1 MRVLLAILLIM
12 VLGSLILSI
21 PAVQTRLA
29 TYATDSLNKEFGTN
43 INIDRV
49 SLSLFSLNTGIKGIY
64 VEDYKKDTLV
74 YIEKLTTSILN
85 LKNMAD
91 GRMEFGD
98 IAIDGLFFNLK
109 TYEGERDTNLDIFVA
124 KLDDGQP
131 RAPGTPPFFM
141 ASDEIE
147 IADGRFRLSDE
158 NIERQVVLDFVD
170 LSVMATD
177 FQILGPD
184 VNLNIEALSL
194 LSKKGV
200 RLENLS
206 TQFAYTKQDMRFENL
221 NIQTEESNLKGALV
235 FEYNREDFKEF
246 LDKVNV
252 KASFT
257 ESTVALNDVNSFY
270 DEFGLDKVVNFS
282 GEFSGVLNALVVE
295 DFIAQ
300 SGRTGIRGD
309 FQFDNM
315 FSSQAP
321 FVMRSKMKNLTSS
334 YYQLRGLLPNILGNT
349 IPSSFQKLGQFTI
362 RGDAEVTETALDVQ
376 INLNTAIGS
385 SYADLQMTNI
395 QTIDDASYIGFISLI
410 DFDLGNFV
418 EEDQLGLTSMD
429 VNVEGK
435 GFISEYLNTEVIGQV
450 YKLEYNGYMYNN
462 LRVSGIL
469 KEQLFDGSLV
479 SNDENIKFTFT
490 GLADFAEEENK
501 FNFIA
506 SVDRADLKLMNFIN
520 DSVSVFKGDIN
531 MDVSGSTLDNIVGQV
546 RFSNTIYQNKNDTYY
561 FDDFAVSSSFNQDTV
576 RTIDI
581 NSPDIITGYVRG
593 KFKVNEL
600 GRLVQNSIGSIY
612 TNYKPFE
619 ISDGQELNFNFKIYN
634 KIVDVFF
641 PEVAFDANTFI
652 RGNILSDEGDF
663 KLTFKSPSIQAYG
676 NSLEDIELKIDNKNA
691 LFNTFLSVA
700 DMSTI
705 YYDVKDFNLINT
717 TLKDT
722 LFFRTEFRGGR
733 GYDDSYNLNFYH
745 TFNAQN
751 KSVIGLKT
759 SDINFKG
766 NTWVLN
772 KEGNNKNKVILNKTL
787 DSIRIEDVVMDNNN
801 REQIRLRGELAD
813 STYKD
818 LDLQF
823 KIVSLNKITPDIDS
837 LKLDGSVDGFLNIL
851 QKDGNYLPTSSLNV
865 RDFKVNDMRMGD
877 LEIGIFGNN
886 DLTQFGVSSWLIDN
900 GKEVMSV
907 NGKVFNRNNQQ
918 ELNLFANFTDFRLEP
933 FSPLGDGV
941 ISNIRGRLEGNTRI
955 VGNLEN
961 PSING
966 ILSLND
972 AGLGVPYLNVD
983 YDFAPYSRVRLFDQ
997 TFYFEQVG
1005 VTDVVENTKATLDG
1019 TINHT
1024 AFGDWSLDLDVDTNN
1039 NRFMILNTEYEEEA
1053 LYYGT
1058 GFING
1063 TGSIYGPTDALT
1075 IAVDASTAEGTS
1087 LKIPLSDVTTV
1098 GDYSFINFVEKSA
1111 SESFR
1116 EERVLEDYQG
1126 VEMAFDL
1133 AVTPEAEVEIV
1144 VDQNTGSSLKGTGE
1158 GILLIEINTNGKFN
1172 MYGEFV
1178 AVTGEYNFKYG
1189 GVIDKKFQVRPGG
1202 TILWERDPLQAQL
1215 DLEAVY
1221 RLNANPAPLLDDQAY
1236 QSRSIPTEVVVRLDG
1251 GLESPNIAFDIDF
1264 PGANSVRQAELE
1276 YRLQDPTVKERNAF
1290 FLLAQGTFSAEG
1302 SNFGQQA
1309 VTGNLIQT
1317 ASGLLN
1323 QLLGGENDK
1332 FNLGV
1337 SYEQGLINRQADIR
1351 TEDRIGVTVS
1361 TQISDRILVNGRV
1374 GVPVGGAGVSESVV
1388 AGDVEVQVLLNDE
1401 GTLSAKIFNRENEI
1415 QQFLAERQGYTQG
1428 VGLSYQV
1435 DFDSFKELMQRIFTK
1450 KDKVKETP
1458 EPKEQATD
1466 IMGKDSLI
1474 RFSPKNR
1481 ITKKSFN

>member
-1 MRVLLAILLIM
+1 MVLAILLIM

-21 PAVQTRLA
+21 PAVQTSMAR
-29 TYATDSLNKEFGTN
+29 YATKTLNEEFGTN

-64 VEDYKKDTLV
+64 VEDYKKDTLA

-98 IAIDGLFFNLK
+98 IAVDGLFFNLK
-109 TYEGERDTNLDIFVA
+109 TYENEKDTNLDVFVA
-124 KLDDGQP
+124 KLDDGKP

-147 IADGRFRLSDE
+147 IAEGRFRLTDE
-158 NIERQVVLDFVD
+158 NLEKEIVLDFID
-170 LSVMATD
+170 LEVLAKD

-184 VNLNIEALSL
+184 VTLDIEKLSL

-206 TQFAYTKQDMRFENL
+206 TDFTYTKEYMKFEEL
-221 NIQTEESNLKGALV
+221 NIQTKESALNGKLV
-235 FEYNREDFKEF
+235 FDYDREDFAEF

-252 KASFT
+252 TANFS

-270 DEFGLDKVVNFS
+270 NEFGQDRVVTFS
-282 GEFSGVLNALVVE
+282 GDFSGVLNALQVDNFV
-295 DFIAQ
+295 AQ
-300 SGRTGIRGD
+300 SGRTGVRGD
-309 FQFDNM
+309 FQFNNM
-315 FSSQAP
+315 FSKEAP
-321 FVMRSKMKNLTSS
+321 FVMQADMRNLTSS
-334 YYQLRGLLPNILGNT
+334 YYQLRALLPNILGAN

-362 RGDAEVTETALDVQ
+362 RGDAEVTETSLDVQ

-385 SYADLQMTNI
+385 SYSDLQMTNI

-410 DFDLGNFV
+410 DFDLGNFIDD
-418 EEDQLGLTSMD
+418 EKFGLTSMD

-450 YKLEYNGYMYNN
+450 YKLDYNGYMYNN

-479 SNDENIKFTFT
+479 SNDDNVRFSFK
-490 GLADFAEEENK
+490 GLADFGDDANK

-506 SVDRADLKLMNFIN
+506 SVDHADLKQMNFIN
-520 DSVSVFKGDIN
+520 DSVSIFSGDLN
-531 MDVSGSTLDNIVGQV
+531 MDIEGSTLDNIVGQV
-546 RFSNTIYQNKNDTYY
+546 RFSNTIYHNKNGTYY
-561 FDDFAVSSSFNQDTV
+561 FDDFAISSKFDQDTV
-576 RTIDI
+576 RTVEI

-600 GRLVQNSIGSIY
+600 GKLVQNSIGSIY
-612 TNYKPFE
+612 TNYRPFE
-619 ISDGQELNFNFKIYN
+619 ISEGQRLSFNFKIYN

-641 PEVAFDANTFI
+641 PDMAFDPNTFI
-652 RGNILSDEGDF
+652 RGNIVSDEGDF
-663 KLTFKSPSIQAYG
+663 KLTFKSPSIKAFG
-676 NSLEDIELKIDNKNA
+676 NQLDEVELKIDNKNP

-722 LFFRTEFRGGR
+722 LFFRTEFKGGR
-733 GYDDSYNLNFYH
+733 GYDDSYKLNFYH
-745 TFNAQN
+745 TFNEQN
-751 KSVIGLKT
+751 KSVIGLKK

-766 NTWVLN
+766 NRWVLN
-772 KEGNNKNKVILNKTL
+772 KDGNNKNKVILNRTL
-787 DSIRIEDVVMDNNN
+787 DSIRIEDVVMDHNNK
-801 REQIRLRGELAD
+801 EQIRLRGELAD

-823 KIVSLNKITPDIDS
+823 KIVSLDKITPDIDS

-865 RDFKVNDMRMGD
+865 RDFSVNDMRMGD

-900 GKEVMSV
+900 GKEKMSI

-918 ELNLFANFTDFRLEP
+918 ELNLFANFTDFELEP

-941 ISNIRGRLEGNTRI
+941 ISNIRGRLDGNTRI
-955 VGNLEN
+955 VGSVDN

-972 AGLGVPYLNVD
+972 AGLGIPYLNVD
-983 YDFAPYSRVRLFDQ
+983 YNFAPYSRVRLFDQ
-997 TFYFEQVG
+997 TFYFEEVG
-1005 VTDVVENTKATLDG
+1005 LSDVVEGTTATLDG

-1039 NRFMILNTEYEEEA
+1039 NRFMILNTGFEEEA

-1075 IAVDASTAEGTS
+1075 IAVDATTARGTS

-1098 GDYSFINFVEKSA
+1098 GDYSFINFIEKGS
-1111 SESFR
+1111 SEAFK
-1116 EERVLEDYQG
+1116 EERVLDDYQG
-1126 VEMAFDL
+1126 LEMAFDL
-1133 AVTPEAEVEIV
+1133 AVTPDAEVEIV

-1178 AVTGEYNFKYG
+1178 AVTGQYNFKYG
-1189 GVIDKKFQVRPGG
+1189 GVIDKTFQVRPGG
-1202 TILWERDPLQAQL
+1202 TILWERDPLEAQL
-1215 DLEAVY
+1215 NLEAVY
-1221 RLNANPAPLLDDQAY
+1221 RLNANPAPLLDGQALS
-1236 QSRSIPTEVVVRLDG
+1236 SRVPTEVVVRLDG
-1251 GLESPNIAFDIDF
+1251 ELESPNIAFDIEF
-1264 PGANSVRQAELE
+1264 PGTNSVQQSELE

-1290 FLLAQGTFSAEG
+1290 FLLAQGTFVNEQTG
-1302 SNFGQQA
+1302 INQQA

-1323 QLLGGENDK
+1323 QILGGENDK

-1337 SYEQGLINRQADIR
+1337 SYEQGQINRDADIR
-1351 TEDRIGVTVS
+1351 TENRIGVTVS

-1374 GVPVGGAGVSESVV
+1374 GVPVGGVSESVV
-1388 AGDVEVQVLLNDE
+1388 AGDVEVQVLLNEE
-1401 GTLSAKIFNRENEI
+1401 GTLSAKIFNRENQI
-1415 QQFLAERQGYTQG
+1415 QQFLVERQGYTQG

-1435 DFDSFKELMQRIFTK
+1435 DFNSFKELMKRIFK
-1450 KDKVKETP
+1450 KRESAPT
-1458 EPKEQATD
+1458 PKEEDEQSTE

-1474 RFSPKNR
+1474 RFAPKNR
-1481 ITKKSFN
+1481 ITKKSSK

>member
-1 MRVLLAILLIM
+1 MRLVLAILLIM
-12 VLGSLILSI
+12 VLGSLVLSI
-21 PAVQTRLA
+21 PAVQTRMA
-29 TYATDSLNKEFGTN
+29 KYATESLNAEFGTN

-64 VEDYKKDTLV
+64 VEDYKKDTLA

-85 LKNMAD
+85 LRNMAN
-91 GRMEFGD
+91 GKMEFGD
-98 IAIDGLFFNLK
+98 IAVDGLFFNLK
-109 TYEGERDTNLDIFVA
+109 TYEGERDTNLDVFVA

-147 IADGRFRLSDE
+147 IAEGRFRLTDE
-158 NIERQVVLDFVD
+158 NVEKQVVLDFVD
-170 LSVMATD
+170 LEVKAKD

-184 VNLNIEALSL
+184 VTLHIEELSL
-194 LSKKGV
+194 LSKRGV
-200 RLENLS
+200 RLENLA
-206 TQFAYTKQDMRFENL
+206 TEFTYTKEYMRFESL
-221 NIQTEESNLKGALV
+221 NIRTKESELKGQLV
-235 FEYNREDFKEF
+235 FEYDREDFKEF
-246 LDKVNV
+246 LDKVNI
-252 KASFT
+252 KAQFT
-257 ESTVALNDVNSFY
+257 ESTVSLNDVNSFY
-270 DEFGLDKVVNFS
+270 NEFGKDRSVTFS
-282 GEFSGVLNALVVE
+282 GDFGGVLNALSVNNLFLE
-295 DFIAQ
+295 

-309 FQFDNM
+309 FQFNNM
-315 FSSQAP
+315 FSKDAP
-321 FVMRSKMKNLTSS
+321 FVMQAEMKNLTSS
-334 YYQLRGLLPNILGNT
+334 YYQLRAILPNILGKT
-349 IPSSFQKLGQFTI
+349 IPPPLRKLGQFTI
-362 RGDAEVTETALDVQ
+362 RGDAEVTETSLDVQ
-376 INLNTAIGS
+376 VNLNTAIGS

-395 QTIDDASYIGFISLI
+395 QTNENASYIGFISLI

-418 EEDQLGLTSMD
+418 EEEQLGLTSMD

-435 GFISEYLNTEVIGQV
+435 GLISEYLNTEIIGQV
-450 YKLEYNGYMYNN
+450 YKLDYNDYMYTNI
-462 LRVSGIL
+462 RVSGIL

-479 SNDENIKFTFT
+479 SNDQNVKFTFE
-490 GLADFAEEENK
+490 GLADFAEDENQ

-506 SVDRADLKLMNFIN
+506 SVDHADLKKMNFIQ
-520 DSVSVFKGDIN
+520 DSVSVFKGDLN
-531 MDVSGSTLDNIVGQV
+531 MNVAGSTLDNIVGQV
-546 RFSNTIYQNKNDTYY
+546 RFSNTVYQNKNETYY
-561 FDDFAVSSSFNQDTV
+561 FDDFAVTSSFDADTI
-576 RTIDI
+576 RTVEI
-581 NSPDIITGYVRG
+581 NSPDIITGYVKG
-593 KFKVNEL
+593 KFKVEEL

-619 ISDGQELNFNFKIYN
+619 ISEGQHLSFNFKIYN

-641 PEVAFDANTFI
+641 PEVAFDPNTFI
-652 RGNILSDEGDF
+652 RGNIVSDEGDF
-663 KLTFKSPSIQAYG
+663 KLTFKSPSIKAYG
-676 NSLEDIELKIDNKNA
+676 NELDDIELKIDNKNP
-691 LFNTFLSVA
+691 LFNTFVSVA

-722 LFFRTEFRGGR
+722 LFFRTEFKGGR
-733 GYDDSYNLNFYH
+733 GYDDSYKLNFYH
-745 TFNAQN
+745 TFNQQN

-772 KEGNNKNKVILNKTL
+772 KDGDNKNKVILNKTL

-865 RDFKVNDMRMGD
+865 RDFSVNDMRMGD

-886 DLTQFGVSSWLIDN
+886 DLTQFGVNSWLIDN

-918 ELNLFANFTDFRLEP
+918 ELNLFANFTGFQLEP

-941 ISNIRGRLEGNTRI
+941 ISNIRGRLDGNTRI
-955 VGNLEN
+955 VGNLDN

-972 AGLGVPYLNVD
+972 AGLGIPYLNVD
-983 YDFAPYSRVRLFDQ
+983 YNFAPYSRVRLFDQ
-997 TFYFEQVG
+997 TFYFEQVRLS
-1005 VTDVVENTKATLDG
+1005 DVVEGTEATLDG

-1039 NRFMILNTEYEEEA
+1039 DRFMILNTDFDEEA

-1063 TGSIYGPTDALT
+1063 TGSIYGSTDALT
-1075 IAVDASTAEGTS
+1075 IAVDATTARGTS

-1098 GDYSFINFVEKSA
+1098 GDYSFINFVEKGSA
-1111 SESFR
+1111 EAFK
-1116 EERVLEDYQG
+1116 EERTLEDYQG
-1126 VEMAFDL
+1126 LEMAFDL
-1133 AVTPEAEVEIV
+1133 AVTPDAEVEIV

-1202 TILWERDPLQAQL
+1202 TILWERDPLEAQL

-1221 RLNANPAPLLDDQAY
+1221 RLNANPAPLLDGQAY
-1236 QSRSIPTEVVVRLDG
+1236 QSRIPTEVVVRLDG
-1251 GLESPNIAFDIDF
+1251 ELESPNIAFDIDF
-1264 PGANSVRQAELE
+1264 PGTNSVVQSELE

-1290 FLLAQGTFSAEG
+1290 FLLAQGTFVDEEAGIS
-1302 SNFGQQA
+1302 QQA

-1332 FNLGV
+1332 FNLGL
-1337 SYEQGLINRQADIR
+1337 SYEQGQFNTEADIR
-1351 TEDRIGVTVS
+1351 TENRIGVTVS

-1388 AGDVEVQVLLNDE
+1388 AGDVEVQVLLNEE
-1401 GTLSAKIFNRENEI
+1401 GTLSAKIFNRENQI
-1415 QQFLAERQGYTQG
+1415 RQWAERQGYTQG

-1435 DFDSFKELMQRIFTK
+1435 DFNSFKELMQRIFK
-1450 KDKVKETP
+1450 KQEEQPAPTTQP
-1458 EPKEQATD
+1458 EQSTE

-1474 RFSPKNR
+1474 RFTPKNR
-1481 ITKKSFN
+1481 VTKKSFK